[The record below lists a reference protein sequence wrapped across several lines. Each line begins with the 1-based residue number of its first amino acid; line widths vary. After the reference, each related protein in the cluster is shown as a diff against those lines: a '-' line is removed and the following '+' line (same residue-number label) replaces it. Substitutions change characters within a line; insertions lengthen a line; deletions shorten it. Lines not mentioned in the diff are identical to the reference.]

1 MHARRLPGSDRLRSW
16 LHAPRPAVPEVRVT
30 RREGLHLGILLALAS
45 ALAIVHSFLR
55 YGIYEAK
62 GYDLGIFDQVVRQY
76 ALFNAPL
83 SSVKGVDF
91 HILGDHFHPI
101 LALLAPFYW
110 IWPDPRMLG
119 IVMALALAAAA
130 VPVYLFTRRRTGHAV
145 SLVAVA
151 ALMLSWPFQAMVNW
165 DFHEVT
171 LGVPLMA
178 WLVWALDG
186 QRPWLATV
194 LAAVLLT
201 VREDMGV
208 TLIAVALVMALRRF
222 WPQAALVAVL
232 GVLGYWF
239 ATSVVIPHYSPT
251 GDFGYWQFQAL
262 GPDMGSSILTI
273 LTRPWE
279 AAAALVDHPLKA
291 ALWLLHLVPLLFLPL
306 LSPLT
311 LMALPILL
319 SRLWNDRLNVW
330 APVYQYDAILAPLL
344 LMAAL
349 EGAVRLSDLLA
360 RRRRPRPAGTGAG
373 SHASPPTRRLPAV
386 VASTALATGL
396 VGTAFF
402 PQVFPYHRTLT
413 GDMTMTQHARDLDH
427 AVSLIPDGV
436 CVEAADNAVPH
447 LTARTYVGLHGDIGD
462 ELATWMIVDTSV
474 AELGGWDPLTPD
486 QALDRAERLGFETV
500 WERGDVVVLRH
511 PDRAV
516 SPTCTQYL
524 QHR

>member
-16 LHAPRPAVPEVRVT
+16 LRAPRPAVPEVRVT
-30 RREGLHLGILLALAS
+30 RREGWHLGLLLAVSVVLSTTHS
-45 ALAIVHSFLR
+45 ALR
-55 YGIYEAK
+55 YAAYEAK

-119 IVMALALAAAA
+119 VVMALALAAAA
-130 VPVYLFTRRRTGHAV
+130 VPVYLFARRRTGHAV
-145 SLVAVA
+145 ALIAAA
-151 ALMLSWPFQAMVNW
+151 ALLLSWPFQAMVNW

-171 LGVPLMA
+171 LGVPIMA

-186 QRPWLATV
+186 RRAWLATGLAV
-194 LAAVLLT
+194 LLLT

-208 TLIAVALVMALRRF
+208 TLLAVALVMAVRRH
-222 WPQAALVAVL
+222 WPQAAVTAVA

-251 GDFGYWQFQAL
+251 GEFGYWQFTAL
-262 GPDMGSSILTI
+262 GPDMPSSIAFLLTQ
-273 LTRPWE
+273 PWN
-279 AAAALVDHPLKA
+279 AVAVLFDHPLKV
-291 ALWLLHLVPLLFLPL
+291 ALWLLHLVPLLLLPL

-319 SRLWNDRLNVW
+319 SRLFNDRLNVW
-330 APVYQYDAILAPLL
+330 APVYPYDAILAPIL

-349 EGAVRLSDLLA
+349 EAAHRLGV
-360 RRRRPRPAGTGAG
+360 RRRGL
-373 SHASPPTRRLPAV
+373 RRLPAV

-396 VGTAFF
+396 IGTALF

-427 AVSLIPDGV
+427 AVSLIPDEV

-447 LTARTYVGLHGDIGD
+447 LTARTHVGLHGDIGD

-474 AELGGWDPLTPD
+474 EELGGWDPLTPQ
-486 QALDRAERLGFETV
+486 QALERAERLGFEVV
-500 WERGDVVVLRH
+500 WAERDVVVLHH
-511 PDRAV
+511 PDRDVA
-516 SPTCTQYL
+516 PTCRDYL
-524 QHR
+524 RHR

>member
-1 MHARRLPGSDRLRSW
+1 M
-16 LHAPRPAVPEVRVT
+16 T
-30 RREGLHLGILLALAS
+30 RREGVQLAALLVAATVLY
-45 ALAIVHSFLR
+45 VTHSFLR
-55 YGIYEAK
+55 YATYEAK

-110 IWPDPRMLG
+110 VWPDPRMLG
-119 IVMALALAAAA
+119 VVMALALTASA
-130 VPVYLFTRRRTGHAV
+130 VPVYLFARRRTGHGVA
-145 SLVAVA
+145 LAAVA
-151 ALMLSWPFQAMVNW
+151 ALLLSWPFQAMVNW

-171 LGVPLMA
+171 LGVPILA

-186 QRPWLATV
+186 QRAWLATG
-194 LAAVLLT
+194 LAALLLT

-208 TLIAVALVMALRRF
+208 TLLAVALVMAFRRF
-222 WPQAALVAVL
+222 WPQAAVTAVL

-251 GDFGYWQFQAL
+251 GAFGYWQFTAL
-262 GPDMGSSILTI
+262 GPDMRSSVLFLLTQ
-273 LTRPWE
+273 PWN
-279 AAAALVDHPLKA
+279 AVAVLFDHPLKV
-291 ALWLLHLVPLLFLPL
+291 ALWLLHFVPLLFLPV

-319 SRLWNDRLNVW
+319 SRLFNDRLNVW

-349 EGAVRLSDLLA
+349 EAAHRLA
-360 RRRRPRPAGTGAG
+360 GRRDALRRM
-373 SHASPPTRRLPAV
+373 PAV
-386 VASTALATGL
+386 LVSAALAAGL
-396 VGTAFF
+396 IGTAFF
-402 PQVFPYHRTLT
+402 PQVYPLHRTIV
-413 GDMTMTQHARDLDH
+413 GDMTTTQHARDLDH
-427 AVSLIPDGV
+427 AVALIPDGV

-474 AELGGWDPLTPD
+474 PELGGWDPLTPE
-486 QALDRAERLGFETV
+486 QALARAERLGFERV
-500 WERGDVVVLRH
+500 WSARDVVVLHH

-516 SPTCTQYL
+516 SPTCTTYL
-524 QHR
+524 EHR